1 MVSGYGKV
9 GEFLDRIEAE
19 RVGDDGRVDE
29 ACCGETRVGVA
40 RIDAAVLVR
49 APDRVYERSLGQ
61 VTAPRRRS
69 IL

>member
-1 MVSGYGKV
+1 MARLEDFWTGSKPSASATMVASMRRAAVKRA
-9 GEFLDRIEAE
+9 L
-19 RVGDDGRVDE
+19 
-29 ACCGETRVGVA
+29 GVA
-40 RIDAAVLVR
+40 RIDAAALVR

>member
-19 RVGDDGRVDE
+19 RVGDDARVDE
-29 ACCGETRVGVA
+29 ARRGETRAGVA
-40 RIDAAVLVR
+40 RIDAAALVR

-61 VTAPRRRS
+61 VTAPHRRS